1 LSLFSSSR
9 QESKKDK
16 PTTEEDPSPEEA
28 ATAQDDPGQPA
39 STDKADKADKDTA
52 AAEDTATAEETAADE
67 EAAPAEPAPEEPAAR
82 RGRLARFWAE
92 FEAKHPAVAR
102 ARPWVV
108 TGLAALFVLLAL
120 VLPNELDRLEFGSF
134 IRMPVE
140 AIYLAALLLVLPRK
154 AKRGVAIAAGVILG
168 VLTVLK
174 FVDMGFYSVL
184 DRPFDLVLDWVLLDN
199 GQEFLRDTLGQAGA
213 VAGVIG
219 LVILVILLL
228 VLMTLAVVRL
238 SNIVIRNSKKA
249 TRTTLILGTVW
260 LTCATLGLQFTDVPF
275 ASKNTATLVQNRA
288 EQIRAG
294 VADEQEFAKL
304 AAVDKFDDTPKDKL
318 LTGLRGKNVIFAFI
332 ESYGR
337 NAVEDPEMAPSVD
350 AMLKQQTDRLSEAGF
365 SSQSGWLKSP
375 TTGAG
380 SWLAHSTLMSGL
392 WIDNEQRY
400 RTATASDR
408 LTLTGAFRRSNAWRT
423 VGLVP
428 GVRRSWPEG
437 QFYHF
442 DKTYDSHDLGYK
454 GPMFSWSTMPDQYS
468 LKAFEELEH
477 GKKQS
482 KPLMTTA
489 ILTTSHN
496 PWSPLPT
503 TVGWD
508 EIGDGSLY
516 HAQKKAGK
524 DPKDVWKDA
533 HQVRNEYRRSIEYS
547 VRSLTDYVAKY
558 GDKDTVLVFLGD
570 HQPVP
575 TVVGNHA
582 SRDVPIAMV
591 AHDKKVM
598 DRISD
603 WRWEDGLK
611 PGKNAPVWRMNKFRD
626 RFMTTYG
633 PQPGAASKGSDN

>member
-9 QESKKDK
+9 HESKTDR
-16 PTTEEDPSPEEA
+16 PVTEEDPSSEES
-28 ATAQDDPGQPA
+28 ATAQDGRGQTA
-39 STDKADKADKDTA
+39 STNKAHKTDTADKTDKAAKADTA
-52 AAEDTATAEETAADE
+52 AAEEAE
-67 EAAPAEPAPEEPAAR
+67 PAEPASEEPAAR
-82 RGRLARFWAE
+82 RGRLATFRAE
-92 FEAKHPAVAR
+92 FEDRHPALVR
-102 ARPWVV
+102 ARPRVA

-120 VLPNELDRLEFGSF
+120 VLPNEFGRLELGAF

-154 AKRGVAIAAGVILG
+154 AKRGVAIAAGVVLG

-199 GQEFLRDTLGQAGA
+199 GEEFLSDTFGQAGA
-213 VAGVIG
+213 VAAVIG
-219 LVILVILLL
+219 LVILVVLLL

-238 SNIVIRNSKKA
+238 SDIVIRNSKKA

-275 ASKNTATLVQNRA
+275 ASKSTATLVQNRA
-288 EQIRAG
+288 EQIRSG

-304 AAVDKFDDTPKDKL
+304 AAVDKFDGTPKDKL

-337 NAVEDPEMAPSVD
+337 NAIEDPEMAPSVD
-350 AMLKQQTDRLSEAGF
+350 ATLKKQTDRLSEAGF

-408 LTLTGAFRRSNAWRT
+408 LTLTGAFRRTDAWRT

-468 LKAFEELEH
+468 LRAFERLEH

-496 PWSPLPT
+496 PWSPLPR

-533 HQVRNEYRRSIEYS
+533 HQVRNEYRRSIQYS
-547 VRSLTDYVAKY
+547 IRNLTDYVAKY

-591 AHDKKVM
+591 AHDKKVL

-603 WRWEDGLK
+603 WRWDDGLM

-626 RFMTTYG
+626 RFLTTYG
-633 PQPGAASKGSDN
+633 PQPGASSEGKDD